1 MIDSGSQ
8 FAVGWRTRGP
18 SSAIST
24 FDGLRTRGAYNS
36 PTGSAV
42 SSSGSSTTS
51 GAAAPPGR
59 FSEIQVSMRSH
70 QSYSHWSWVS

>member
-1 MIDSGSQ
+1 MAESRS
-8 FAVGWRTRGP
+8 
-18 SSAIST
+18 
-24 FDGLRTRGAYNS
+24 NS

-42 SSSGSSTTS
+42 SSSGSSTTPRT
-51 GAAAPPGR
+51 AAPPGR